1 MNTSRYSDEEL
12 RHAIAQGPITAAYQ
26 ADPHAVTQELNRLRA
41 TELASF
47 LQYQQH
53 AYMAVSLLAPGLK
66 QVFQAQAALAMQHA
80 DVLGERI
87 QQLGGMP
94 VFQPGE
100 IAKQAAAE
108 HVQPEQGTTLAEM
121 VAENLVVKRR
131 QIAAYTVLIREL
143 GDKDLTTCHIA
154 VGLLVA
160 TEKQATE
167 LAAYLKRNAQ
177 TWS

>member
-1 MNTSRYSDEEL
+1 
-12 RHAIAQGPITAAYQ
+12 
-26 ADPHAVTQELNRLRA
+26 
-41 TELASF
+41 
-47 LQYQQH
+47 
-53 AYMAVSLLAPGLK
+53 
-66 QVFQAQAALAMQHA
+66 
-80 DVLGERI
+80 
-87 QQLGGMP
+87 MP

-100 IAKQAAAE
+100 IAQQAAAE
-108 HVQPEQGTTLAEM
+108 HVQPEHGTTLAEM

-167 LAAYLKRNAQ
+167 LAAYLKRSAQ
-177 TWS
+177 TRS

>member
-1 MNTSRYSDEEL
+1 MNTFPYSDEEL
-12 RHAIAQGPITAAYQ
+12 QHAIEQGPITAAYQ
-26 ADPHAVTQELNRLRA
+26 ADPRAIIEELNRLRA

-66 QVFQAQAALAMQHA
+66 TAFQAQAALAIQHA

-87 QQLGGMP
+87 QQLGGSP

-100 IAKQAAAE
+100 ITQQAAEE
-108 HVQPEQGTTLAEM
+108 HVQPKQGATLSEM
-121 VAENLVVKRR
+121 VAENLMIKRR
-131 QIAAYTVLIREL
+131 QIAAYTALIREL
-143 GDKDLTTCHIA
+143 GDKDLTTRHLL

-160 TEKQATE
+160 TEKQASE
-167 LAAYLKRNAQ
+167 LAGYLKRSAD
-177 TWS
+177 TRP